1 MFWAVLMARV
11 VLALPFLLAG
21 SNHFLHFMPEPA
33 GPPPETPAMQF
44 AGAMATTGYLH
55 AVKVLEL
62 LGGVLVISG
71 RLVPLGLTILTPI
84 VVNILLFEIFMLG
97 SPGIGVVLLV
107 LCVTLIWAYR
117 SHFAAVFAVKPRI
130 G

>member
-33 GPPPETPAMQF
+33 GPSPESHAGQF
-44 AGAMATTGYLH
+44 AGVLAASGYLN
-55 AVKVLEL
+55 VLKVLEL
-62 LGGVLVISG
+62 VGGVLVISG

-84 VVNILLFEIFMLG
+84 VVNILLFEIFMVG

-107 LCVTLIWAYR
+107 LCLVLIWAYR
-117 SHFAAVFAVKPRI
+117 SHFAALFAVKPRI

>member
-1 MFWAVLMARV
+1 MFWAVAMARV

-33 GPPPETPAMQF
+33 GPPPESPAAQF
-44 AGAMATTGYLH
+44 GAALAQSGYLN
-55 AVKVLEL
+55 VLKVLEL
-62 LGGVLVISG
+62 VGGMLVISG

-107 LCVTLIWAYR
+107 LCVVLIWPIARTSRGY
-117 SHFAAVFAVKPRI
+117 SP
-130 G
+130 

>member
-1 MFWAVLMARV
+1 MFWAVAMARA
-11 VLALPFLLAG
+11 VLALPFLVFGLNYFLKFMEMPPGPSPESQAGHFSGALA
-21 SNHFLHFMPEPA
+21 A
-33 GPPPETPAMQF
+33 
-44 AGAMATTGYLH
+44 TGYMNF
-55 AVKVLEL
+55 VKVLEL
-62 LGGVLVISG
+62 TGAALVLSG

-107 LCVTLIWAYR
+107 LCVALIWAYR
-117 SHFAAVFAVKPRI
+117 SHFLPLFAVKPRI

>member
-1 MFWAVLMARV
+1 MFWAVLLARV

-33 GPPPETPAMQF
+33 GPPPESPAMQF
-44 AGAMATTGYLH
+44 AGAMTATGYLH
-55 AVKVLEL
+55 VVKVFEL
-62 LGGVLVISG
+62 VGGVRVISG

-107 LCVTLIWAYR
+107 LCAVLIWAYR
-117 SHFAAVFAVKPRI
+117 SHFAGLFAVKPRI